1 MRIGNKLV
9 IGVASVVALTAIASG
24 FAMDG
29 LMRVSALTAEMYDKP
44 LLSISFARN
53 ALTNFVRVDRAVS
66 QTLAAIDPAVRM
78 EHQETAI
85 ALEDE
90 MREDLTVVRER
101 VTDPETREV
110 VDETLVLLDQWHAL
124 AERIFLADP
133 ADRSMGHALRAE
145 KQELLAQTEESFS
158 LLVEFTTEQGFNFRE
173 NADAI
178 AERTLHIQILGTVLV
193 LALGVFIVAMIGRH
207 LGRPLNVISSR
218 MKAVSERDFAGEIP
232 FLKKSDELGDM
243 ARAFDVF
250 RNNALEVERLQDE
263 KANAMA
269 RASDRRRESR
279 ERIAADFESTIRQVA
294 GAISEAI
301 GGMRET
307 AGALDD
313 TAKETSR
320 QSASVAAAAEQ
331 ATGDAQSAASGAE
344 GLTTSIR
351 EVGDRATKS
360 ANVTGGAV
368 TAAREISDKVAS
380 LDEAVGKVGD
390 VVDLIDEIAQ
400 KTNLLALNATIEA
413 ARAGEAGKGFAVV
426 AGEVKNLATQTASS
440 THEIDILI
448 DAIRSQTEETVV
460 AIRGMNGTIE
470 TLDDNATAIVQSGE
484 RQAEATGEISRHVR
498 DAANGT
504 REVGDGVNQV
514 ARAAGRTNEM
524 TSEVLGAA
532 DGLMRHSADLDAQVD
547 QFLKKLR
554 AV

>member
-243 ARAFDVF
+243 ARAIDVF